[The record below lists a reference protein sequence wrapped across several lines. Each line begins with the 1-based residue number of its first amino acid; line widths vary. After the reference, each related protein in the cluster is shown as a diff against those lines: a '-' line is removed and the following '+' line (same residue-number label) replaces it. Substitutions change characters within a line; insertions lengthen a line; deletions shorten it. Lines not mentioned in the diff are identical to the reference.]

1 MLKPPPRKFGP
12 KAEMNVV
19 PYIDVMLVLLVIFM
33 VTAPLLTQGVKI
45 ELPKVAADA
54 LATTAERRVLTLTL
68 SRSGDWHWHL
78 GRELELETHS
88 DSAADLAA
96 MSERVAAI
104 VAANDNTEVYL
115 RADGGVDYTRVVA
128 GIAALQRGGVRSLGL
143 ITEQP

>member
-1 MLKPPPRKFGP
+1 
-12 KAEMNVV
+12 MNVV

-45 ELPKVAADA
+45 DLPKVAAEA
-54 LATTAERRVLTLTL
+54 LATNTERRVLTLTL
-68 SRSGDWHWHL
+68 SRDGDWQWYL
-78 GRELELETHS
+78 GADLELEKHNG
-88 DSAADLAA
+88 SAADLAM
-96 MSERVAAI
+96 MSERVAAL
-104 VAANDNTEVYL
+104 VAADEKTEVYL